1 MKVSTGSN
9 SEDEF
14 YTYMVALHL
23 PTDLQQGIVS
33 TPEGLKSRVF
43 PSSFVTKITM
53 VHGNEHISSQG
64 FDAIIG
70 LDVLESGNCT
80 IAGPNMVLSF

>member
-70 LDVLESGNCT
+70 LDVLESGHCT